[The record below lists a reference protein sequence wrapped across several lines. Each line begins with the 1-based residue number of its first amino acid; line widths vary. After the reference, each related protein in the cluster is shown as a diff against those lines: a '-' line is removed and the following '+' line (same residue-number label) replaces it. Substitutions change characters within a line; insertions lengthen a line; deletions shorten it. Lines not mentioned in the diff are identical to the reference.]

1 LPEKGFGRF
10 RMPRIEICGSRYQET
25 LWKAVM
31 DSLLSILYPLHKEAK
46 SRPNKKNTVLS
57 YILQRILAGEYLP
70 GDHLNEHQ
78 ISQKIGVSNIP
89 IRQAIE
95 RLILLDLVERIPN
108 KGVYL
113 KKMSLKDLQDSYEAR
128 LEIETWAVRKIA
140 PHITDKQLGA
150 LSQVIREILPSEKPF
165 IRELESAYHPDL
177 HPASAVPIAPENSW
191 EELSHFTLA
200 DLLFHLMPIHFTQNR
215 QMENFAE
222 LFLTKSFTGY
232 RFRIY
237 LKNRYPEFMNF
248 IEEALR
254 QKVYAKY
261 DPIVSHVQIYH
272 ALVRRQGDEAARLL
286 RSHLDAAHEFYKISM
301 ALFVEKGPLNKI
313 LDEKH
318 IAS

>member
-1 LPEKGFGRF
+1 
-10 RMPRIEICGSRYQET
+10 MD
-25 LWKAVM
+25 KAIHKS
-31 DSLLSILYPLHKEAK
+31 SLLNIIYPLHKESK
-46 SRPNKKNTVLS
+46 DWSNKKNAALR
-57 YILQRILAGEYLP
+57 YILERILAGEYLP
-70 GDHLNEHQ
+70 GDHLNEYK
-78 ISQKIGVSNIP
+78 ISQKTGMSNIP

-128 LEIETWAVRKIA
+128 LEIETWAIRKIA
-140 PHITDKQLGA
+140 PHITDRQLA
-150 LSQVIREILPSEKPF
+150 ELSQLIREILPSEKLF

-177 HPASAVPIAPENSW
+177 HPASTVQLAPESSW
-191 EELSHFTLA
+191 DELSHFAMA
-200 DLLFHLMPIHFTQNR
+200 DLIFHLMPIHFTQNR

-248 IEEALR
+248 IEDALR
-254 QKVYAKY
+254 EKVYAKF

-272 ALVRRQGDEAARLL
+272 ALARRQGDEAARLL
-286 RSHLDAAHEFYKISM
+286 RSHLEAAHEFYKVSM
-301 ALFVEKGPLNKI
+301 ELFVEKGPLNRI